1 MELVSILVCSRGR
14 RSALEQLVLGLRNT
28 DTTYRTEVVVV
39 EETDNPYPLTG
50 VRYISHP
57 IANRGFPYARNLA
70 VANASGD
77 LLVFLDDDCVV
88 SNDWLNRLLKPFE
101 DPSVVGAQ
109 GGVSVPDSSGA
120 VGWAESILGFPGGG
134 IRRVCQARS
143 NLKETKEI
151 STLNCAYRKWVFDKV
166 GGFDESLLHGGE
178 DYLFAKKACEH
189 GRCVFEPD
197 AVVFHHPRG
206 NFVNVFLWF
215 YRRGRAELS
224 LAQTGW
230 QITAFLSYWL
240 RSSLLLK
247 ILLLFV
253 MGSLVSA
260 TFLILCACL
269 GIYYVVTFLRYY
281 RYCRGCGAPFTA
293 FMILPLVKIVMDL
306 GIDCGRFRSLFLRN

>member
-14 RSALEQLVLGLRNT
+14 RSALERLVLTLRDI
-28 DTTYRTEVVVV
+28 DTPHRTEVVVV
-39 EETDNPYPLTG
+39 EETDDPHPLTG

-57 IANRGFPYARNLA
+57 IADRGFPYARNLA

-77 LLVFLDDDCVV
+77 LLAFLDDDCVI
-88 SNDWLNRLLKPFE
+88 SNGWLNRLLKPFK
-101 DPSVVGAQ
+101 DPSVVGVQ

-134 IRRVCQARS
+134 IRRVCKAGS
-143 NLKETKEI
+143 KLPETTEI

-189 GRCVFEPD
+189 GRCVFVPD

-206 NFVNVFLWF
+206 NLVKIFLWF
-215 YRRGRAELS
+215 YRRGRAEFT

-230 QITAFLSYWL
+230 QVKEFLAYWL

-247 ILLLFV
+247 ILILFA

-260 TFLILCACL
+260 TLLILCVCL
-269 GIYYVVTFLRYY
+269 GIYCIVTSLRYY
-281 RYCRGCGAPFTA
+281 GYCRGYGVPFAA

>member
-1 MELVSILVCSRGR
+1 MELVSILVCSRDR
-14 RSALEQLVLGLRNT
+14 RSALERLILTLRNI
-28 DTTYRTEVVVV
+28 DTPHRTEIVVV
-39 EETDNPYPLTG
+39 EETDDPHPLTG

-57 IANRGFPYARNLA
+57 IADRGFPYARNLA

-77 LLVFLDDDCVV
+77 LLAFLDDDCII
-88 SNDWLNRLLKPFE
+88 SNGWLNRLLKPFE
-101 DPSVVGAQ
+101 DPAIVGVQ

-143 NLKETKEI
+143 KLQETTEI

-166 GGFDESLLHGGE
+166 GGFNESLLYGGE

-189 GRCVFEPD
+189 GRCVFVPD
-197 AVVFHHPRG
+197 AEVFHHPRG
-206 NFVNVFLWF
+206 NLVNIFLWF
-215 YRRGRAELS
+215 YRRGRAEFS

-230 QITAFLSYWL
+230 QVREFLSYWL

-253 MGSLVSA
+253 VGSLVSA
-260 TFLILCACL
+260 TLLILCACL
-269 GIYYVVTFLRYY
+269 GIYYVVTFF
-281 RYCRGCGAPFTA
+281 RYCRSCGGYGVPLSA
-293 FMILPLVKIVMDL
+293 FMILPFVKIVMDF
-306 GIDCGRFRSLFLRN
+306 GIDCGRFRSLFLRK